1 MSYTKFLPTKKNLP
15 LFLICH
21 YVIFKCRYG
30 ISQLESP
37 QRKPVMASTFTDLQ
51 ERAKQFF
58 NVASNDTAENVPQM
72 LQLIED
78 FCRAGDKLIDE
89 EKQIKKDL
97 QEQVSKFFGL
107 DEFVLLYKLQRN
119 LMCRTV

>member
-1 MSYTKFLPTKKNLP
+1 ML
-15 LFLICH
+15 
-21 YVIFKCRYG
+21 FKCRYG

-97 QEQVSKFFGL
+97 QEQV
-107 DEFVLLYKLQRN
+107 
-119 LMCRTV
+119 RTIFPSV